1 MGQVEGK
8 VIIVTGAAS
17 GIGAACART
26 LAREGARVL
35 VTDVDD
41 KQGPEV
47 VADIVRKGG
56 SAAFVRQDVTD
67 EKRWEEVVAEAV
79 SRWKKL
85 DGLVN
90 NAGVGLAGSILD
102 FSLADWRR
110 QMAINVEG
118 VFLGTKYAIKAMKDT
133 GGGSIV
139 MISSVAGLVGSP
151 RLAGYCATKGA
162 VRLFT
167 KAVALES
174 AQNDWN
180 VRVNSVHPGIIDTPI
195 WSSIYREPPGGAG
208 HNVSRA
214 QEISKVGVPVGY
226 AGDPQDIANG
236 VLFLASDASRYV
248 TGSELVI
255 DGGVTAGGVRR
266 APSQ

>member
-8 VIIVTGAAS
+8 SIIVTGGAS
-17 GIGAACART
+17 GIGAACAHT

-35 VTDVDD
+35 ITDIDAT
-41 KQGPEV
+41 QGEEV
-47 VADIVRKGG
+47 VADIIRKGG
-56 SAAFVRQDVTD
+56 TAAFVKQDVTD
-67 EKRWEEVVAEAV
+67 EKRWQEVVAEAV
-79 SRWKKL
+79 TRWKKL

-102 FSLADWRR
+102 FSLEDWRR

-118 VFLGTKYAIKAMKDT
+118 VFLGTKYAVKAMKDT

-167 KAVALES
+167 KAVALEC

-180 VRVNSVHPGIIDTPI
+180 IRVNSVHPGIIDTPI
-195 WSSIYREPPGGAG
+195 WTKIPMGGQQFNQAAG
-208 HNVSRA
+208 ANALDPNQLALIGAPVKRA
-214 QEISKVGVPVGY
+214 GKPE
-226 AGDPQDIANG
+226 DIANG
-236 VLFLASDASRYV
+236 VLFLCSDASSYM
-248 TGSELVI
+248 TGAELVI
-255 DGGVTAGGVRR
+255 DGGIVAR
-266 APSQ
+266 

>member
-8 VIIVTGAAS
+8 SIIVTGGAS

-26 LAREGARVL
+26 LAREGAKVL
-35 VTDVDD
+35 ITDIDAT
-41 KQGPEV
+41 QGPEV

-56 SAAFVRQDVTD
+56 TAAFLKQDVTD
-67 EKRWEEVVAEAV
+67 EKRWQEVVAEAV
-79 SRWKKL
+79 TRWKKL

-102 FSLADWRR
+102 FSLDDWRR

-118 VFLGTKYAIKAMKDT
+118 VFLGTKYAVKAMKDT

-139 MISSVAGLVGSP
+139 MMSSVAGFVGSP

-167 KAVALES
+167 KAVALEC

-180 VRVNSVHPGIIDTPI
+180 IRVNSVHPGIIDTPI
-195 WSSIYREPPGGAG
+195 WTKIPMGGQQFNQPAG
-208 HNVSRA
+208 ANALDPNQLAAIGAPVKRA
-214 QEISKVGVPVGY
+214 GKPE
-226 AGDPQDIANG
+226 DIANG
-236 VLFLASDASRYV
+236 VLFLCSDASSYM
-248 TGSELVI
+248 TGTELVI
-255 DGGVTAGGVRR
+255 DGGIIAR
-266 APSQ
+266 